1 MICRYNGAL
10 FSFKKRW
17 NSDACYNVDEAWKF
31 NAKWKKPNTNGQ
43 IQYDPTLY

>member
-1 MICRYNGAL
+1 MWWYINGIL
-10 FSFKKRW
+10 LHLKKEW